1 MPLQFKPKTWF
12 PTKLYQIQES
22 SEHKGVQGVSPA
34 GAWGELAGAERRVVF
49 APMCSH
55 GARLYPSQRCEIKG
69 HPNTLFSN
77 RFDII

>member
-49 APMCSH
+49 APDSLGGC
-55 GARLYPSQRCEIKG
+55 QRCEIKG